1 MKRRAAMLVAALHLA
16 TLALPASAAEK
27 RVELDKARG
36 EVPEE
41 RLLDVAVQVFDP
53 GIPAGKDELELEKA
67 GIFPSVRNAEAR
79 FIPLQIRKTLQG
91 SGHWGA
97 VRVVGSA
104 TQGADLSVSGRI
116 LAAGGKHLRIEVKA
130 VDATGKEWLS
140 RRYEGQADLRA
151 YRKAGTGLE
160 PFQSLYNRLANDL
173 SAVLA
178 KQGAKDVARIRQVA
192 RLRFARELAPRAFE
206 GYLKADGKRTSLRRL
221 PAEGDPMAARVD
233 ALREREGM
241 LIDTL
246 DEHYAT
252 FGERLQGSYDEW
264 RRSSYDEQDQLDRA
278 RRDAK
283 LKGLLGLAAILG
295 AVLVGSSCDSRY
307 DNCGL
312 ESTAGEVAV
321 VAGSLAIQAAL
332 RSHAEAKIHAAA
344 LREMA
349 VSLDA
354 EVQPVLVE
362 VEGRTRT
369 LKGSAETQFAAW
381 RTLLAELFTAE
392 TGLAPS
398 DLETARP

>member
-1 MKRRAAMLVAALHLA
+1 MRRRVAGLVLAAQLA
-16 TLALPASAAEK
+16 GLALPAAAAEK
-27 RVELDKARG
+27 RVELNKARA

-53 GIPAGKDELELEKA
+53 GIPADKDEEQLEKA

-79 FIPLQIRKTLQG
+79 FVPLQIRKTLQG

-97 VRVVGSA
+97 VRVVGGP
-104 TQGADLSVSGRI
+104 TPGADLSVGGRI
-116 LAAGGKHLRIEVKA
+116 LAAGGKHLEIELRA
-130 VDATGKEWLS
+130 TDATGKIWLS
-140 RRYEGQADLRA
+140 RRYEGEADIRA
-151 YRKAGTGLE
+151 YRKNGAGLE
-160 PFQSLYNRLANDL
+160 PFQSLYNRVANDL
-173 SAVLA
+173 AAVLA
-178 KQGAKDVARIRQVA
+178 KQGPKDVARIREVA

-206 GYLKADGKRTSLRRL
+206 GYLKTEGGRTSLRRL
-221 PAEGDPMAARVD
+221 PAAGDPMVARVD

-252 FGERLQGSYDEW
+252 FAERLQGSYDEW

-283 LKGLLGLAAILG
+283 LKGILG
-295 AVLVGSSCDSRY
+295 AAAIIGAVLMGGSCDSRY
-307 DNCGL
+307 ESCGL
-312 ESTAGEVAV
+312 ESTAGQVAV
-321 VAGSLAIQAAL
+321 LAGTLAIQAAL
-332 RSHAEAKIHAAA
+332 RAHAESKIHAAA

-354 EVQPVLVE
+354 EVQPLLVE

-369 LKGSAETQFAAW
+369 LEGSAETQFAAW
-381 RTLLAELFTAE
+381 RTLLSEIFTAD
-392 TGLAPS
+392 TGAAPS
-398 DLETARP
+398 DLEPARP

>member
-1 MKRRAAMLVAALHLA
+1 MKRPVATLVAVVHLVV
-16 TLALPASAAEK
+16 LALPASAGEK
-27 RVELDKARG
+27 RVELSKARG

-53 GIPAGKDELELEKA
+53 GVPADKDEEQLEKA

-79 FIPLQIRKTLQG
+79 FIPLQIRKAMQG

-97 VRVVGSA
+97 VRVVGSP
-104 TQGADLSVSGRI
+104 TQSADLSLSGKI
-116 LAAGGKHLRIEVKA
+116 LTAGGKHLEIEVVA
-130 VDATGKEWLS
+130 VDATGKQWLS
-140 RRYEGQADLRA
+140 RRYEGQADVRA
-151 YRKAGTGLE
+151 YRKTEAGLE
-160 PFQSLYNRLANDL
+160 PYQSLYNRVANDL
-173 SAVLA
+173 SAVLV

-192 RLRFARELAPRAFE
+192 RLRFARELAPRAFD
-206 GYLKADGKRTSLRRL
+206 GYLKADGKRTALRRL
-221 PAEGDPMAARVD
+221 PAQGDPMAARVD

-241 LIDTL
+241 LVDTL

-252 FGERLQGSYDEW
+252 FAERLQGSYHEW
-264 RRSSYDEQDQLDRA
+264 RRASYEEQDLLDRA

-283 LKGLLGLAAILG
+283 LKGLLGVAAILG
-295 AVLVGSSCDSRY
+295 AVLVGGSCDSRY

-312 ESTAGEVAV
+312 ESTAGQVAV
-321 VAGSLAIQAAL
+321 MAGTLAIQAAM
-332 RSHAEAKIHAAA
+332 RSHAEAKMHAAA

-354 EVQPVLVE
+354 EVQPMLVE

-369 LKGSAETQFAAW
+369 LEGSAETQFAAW
-381 RTLLAELFTAE
+381 RTLLSELFTAE
-392 TGLAPS
+392 TGATPS